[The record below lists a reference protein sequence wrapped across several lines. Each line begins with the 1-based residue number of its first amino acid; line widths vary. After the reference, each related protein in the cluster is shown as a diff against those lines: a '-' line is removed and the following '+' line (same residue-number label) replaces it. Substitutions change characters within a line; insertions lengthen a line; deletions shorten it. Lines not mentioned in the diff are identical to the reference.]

1 MTGHGTLM
9 MWGLGRVLDE
19 IASYIANAI
28 SKGGQASSAVRWL
41 IVGLAA

>member
-9 MWGLGRVLDE
+9 MWGLERVLDE
-19 IASYIANAI
+19 IASNIANAV
-28 SKGGQASSAVRWL
+28 SKGGQGSSAVRWL